1 MGKRMLRAVLGGSV
15 ITFAGVLLAANVD
28 FISGSYAE
36 KVIFMLLVYLL
47 LVVSTFGI
55 LILTKL
61 LSMEQ
66 ARRGRSMD
74 RGESEEKEQEP

>member
-1 MGKRMLRAVLGGSV
+1 MGKRMLMAVLGGSV

-66 ARRGRSMD
+66 ARRERSMD

>member
-36 KVIFMLLVYLL
+36 RVIFMLLVYLL

-66 ARRGRSMD
+66 ARRERSMD

>member
-1 MGKRMLRAVLGGSV
+1 MGKRMLRAVSGGSV

-66 ARRGRSMD
+66 ARRERSMD

>member
-66 ARRGRSMD
+66 ARRERSMD